1 MSEII
6 MKKQFVIWGAGIRGK
21 RICSFLGDEYVKAF
35 VEMDSKKVGSTYHNI
50 PIIDYDE
57 YKNYL
62 LDYFIIISPLNY
74 EEVEQHLIKDKVVC
88 YFTLKDCPAEMK
100 SKRMIPIMDNFPYKI
115 DRSKSYAVLGN
126 SLFSLILLDYLQA
139 FESMEVKMLL
149 PPDTRSE
156 FIDKIT
162 DRNGSAC
169 VAKVG
174 ESFDVV
180 FSTVRIV
187 PVSLADI
194 YGNCIVEAYDFSD
207 IISDY
212 FSRDLQKFKDI
223 HVGKKC
229 FIVGTGPSLS
239 FDDLDKLRR
248 NNVLCFSMNMIFKAF
263 ESTTWRPDYYVVE
276 DADAIKDYWD
286 TIIDLDVPY
295 KFLSDSAFA
304 DKKALDENIYRYHAH
319 AEDYLPDLPKFSGDI
334 SRKLYSGYT
343 VTYICLQ
350 FAVYMGFNEIYLL
363 GVDFS
368 YSKDMTSNGNHFI
381 SNYHADG
388 DGVAGFYYE
397 ECLASYKKARQ
408 YAESKGIKIFNATR
422 GGKLEVFPRKSLEMA
437 LKEL

>member
-1 MSEII
+1 MVEATNLSIGKVIECVMHPDSDHLHVCQVEVRPNEISQI
-6 MKKQFVIWGAGIRGK
+6 VCGAPNVCTGAKVIVALPGAILPGDFKIKPSKIRGVESFGML
-21 RICSFLGDEYVKAF
+21 CSLQELGIEEKYVDEAF
-35 VEMDSKKVGSTYHNI
+35 
-50 PIIDYDE
+50 
-57 YKNYL
+57 KNGIYL
-62 LDYFIIISPLNY
+62 LDEDAPIGESPLAY
-74 EEVEQHLIKDKVVC
+74 
-88 YFTLKDCPAEMK
+88 
-100 SKRMIPIMDNFPYKI
+100 
-115 DRSKSYAVLGN
+115 LG
-126 SLFSLILLDYLQA
+126 
-139 FESMEVKMLL
+139 
-149 PPDTRSE
+149 
-156 FIDKIT
+156 
-162 DRNGSAC
+162 
-169 VAKVG
+169 
-174 ESFDVV
+174 FD
-180 FSTVRIV
+180 
-187 PVSLADI
+187 
-194 YGNCIVEAYDFSD
+194 
-207 IISDY
+207 
-212 FSRDLQKFKDI
+212 
-223 HVGKKC
+223 
-229 FIVGTGPSLS
+229 
-239 FDDLDKLRR
+239 
-248 NNVLCFSMNMIFKAF
+248 
-263 ESTTWRPDYYVVE
+263 
-276 DADAIKDYWD
+276 D

>member
-1 MSEII
+1 
-6 MKKQFVIWGAGIRGK
+6 MKKQFVIWGVGIRGK
-21 RICSFLGDEYVKAF
+21 RICSFLGDENIKAF
-35 VEMDSKKVGSTYHNI
+35 VEMNPEKVGCTYHNI
-50 PIIDYDE
+50 PIIGYEE
-57 YKNYL
+57 YKKNL

-74 EEVEQHLIKDKVVC
+74 AEIEQRLIEDKMVS
-88 YFTLKDCPAEMK
+88 YFTLEGCPAEMK
-100 SKRMIPIMDNFPYKI
+100 SKRMIPIMHNFPYEI
-115 DRSKSYAVLGN
+115 DPSKSYVVYGN
-126 SLFSLILLDYLQA
+126 SLFSLVLLDYLQA
-139 FESMEVKMLL
+139 SGCIEVKMLF
-149 PPDTRSE
+149 PPDTRSDL
-156 FIDKIT
+156 IDKIK
-162 DRNGSAC
+162 DRNGSGC
-169 VAKVG
+169 IAKVG
-174 ESFDVV
+174 EGFDVV

-187 PVSLADI
+187 PNSFADV
-194 YGNCIVEAYDFSD
+194 YGDCIVESYDFSD
-207 IISDY
+207 VVADY
-212 FSRDLQKFKDI
+212 FSKDLQKFKDI